1 VTAGGADRS
10 VDTRQVAF
18 VALAILGLAAAA
30 LLVPSGG
37 AGGAGGTPDGG
48 GGDDPRPGDGRWG
61 DPQER
66 DDSPD
71 APGGWLRWLVDLID
85 QDGTPPEP
93 DDEPPCLVAF
103 DPPPEPGATVTV
115 TVVLDG
121 DRAAGVPVRFEGE
134 TIGRTDADGTVTGEV
149 PYVREL
155 TVRVGIEGGP
165 DCVAETSTGTRGS
178 VRPPGRNRPDTT
190 SRVGAATTARPDA
203 RTVGPIGLAA
213 ARADNTSVDVEVRG
227 ELEIQVVG
235 DPYPGTDV
243 SVRARIA
250 DRPVP
255 DAAVSVD
262 GDVVGTTDADGTATV
277 TVPADGRQEMDVG
290 VTRGEYDAT
299 AVVDI
304 LLLAADLE
312 PRSSLAVVP
321 GADAT
326 VAATLGDR
334 PADDAVVSVAGRERG
349 RTNETGHLDIVLPAD
364 PRATVR
370 VETQNQ
376 TATTSVADHYAVT
389 AAAVALL
396 ATLVV
401 GATARQRGRRSAAT
415 AAVGIG
421 TGLATLIAVLLVD
434 AHYGATARNAVVVAG
449 CLLVGLLALGRRRA
463 VVGATAASGR
473 RMLGRVAARVRA
485 LLATA
490 RAVPLAALVARV
502 RERLLAAALGT
513 ATLLGRAVGRLRRSL
528 AGLLAL
534 PRSVRG
540 LRSAVV
546 ARLRRIAAASSTR
559 RAAYLLALAVG
570 LVAGYLA
577 AGGPGVV
584 AVATA
589 AVILVVAARWVR
601 RRRTTGRE
609 ASPDDHAAGD
619 VSTGTRVRVP
629 DSADRRSFREVWRAF
644 ARLVLPGRWRTS
656 TPGEVARAA
665 VEEGYPPGAVQD
677 LTGLFREVEYGGRPR
692 SAEVRDRAARAYE
705 RIREAVGEGED
716 A

>member
-1 VTAGGADRS
+1 MTAGGADRS

-18 VALAILGLAAAA
+18 VALAILGLAVAA

-37 AGGAGGTPDGG
+37 AGGAGGTPDGA
-48 GGDDPRPGDGRWG
+48 GGDDQRPGDGREV
-61 DPQER
+61 DPQEP

-71 APGGWLRWLVDLID
+71 VPGGWLRWLVDLIRPN
-85 QDGTPPEP
+85 GTPPEQV
-93 DDEPPCLVAF
+93 DEPRCLVAF
-103 DPPPEPGATVTV
+103 DQPPEPGATVTV

-155 TVRVGIEGGP
+155 TVRVGLEGGP

-178 VRPPGRNRPDTT
+178 VRPPGRHRPDTT
-190 SRVGAATTARPDA
+190 SPVGAATAALPDV
-203 RTVGPIGLAA
+203 TSIVPVEQAA
-213 ARADNTSVDVEVRG
+213 AQADNASVDVEVRG

-262 GDVVGTTDADGTATV
+262 GDVVGTTDNDGAATV
-277 TVPADGRQEMDVG
+277 TVPDDGRQKIDVE

-299 AVVDI
+299 AVVDV
-304 LLLAADLE
+304 LLLVAGLE

-321 GADAT
+321 GGDAT
-326 VAATLGDR
+326 VAAALGDR
-334 PADDAVVSVAGRERG
+334 PADGAVVSVAGRERG
-349 RTNETGHLDIVLPAD
+349 RTDETGHLDVVLPAD
-364 PRATVR
+364 PRAPVR

-389 AAAVALL
+389 AAFVALL

-401 GATARQRGRRSAAT
+401 GAAARQRGRRSAAT

-421 TGLATLIAVLLVD
+421 TVLATLVAVLMVD

-449 CLLVGLLALGRRRA
+449 CLLVGLLALGPRRA
-463 VVGATAASGR
+463 AVGAAAASGR
-473 RMLGRVAARVRA
+473 RILGRVAARVRA

-490 RAVPLAALVARV
+490 RAVPLVALVAKV
-502 RERLLAAALGT
+502 RERLLAAALRT

-528 AGLLAL
+528 AGLAL

-546 ARLRRIAAASSTR
+546 ARLRRIAAATSTR
-559 RAAYLLALAVG
+559 RAASLLALAVG

-589 AVILVVAARWVR
+589 AVILVVAARSEER
-601 RRRTTGRE
+601 RVGKE
-609 ASPDDHAAGD
+609 C
-619 VSTGTRVRVP
+619 
-629 DSADRRSFREVWRAF
+629 
-644 ARLVLPGRWRTS
+644 RL
-656 TPGEVARAA
+656 
-665 VEEGYPPGAVQD
+665 
-677 LTGLFREVEYGGRPR
+677 
-692 SAEVRDRAARAYE
+692 
-705 RIREAVGEGED
+705 
-716 A
+716 